1 MKFHKSINFKLTF
14 WYGLVTFIS
23 GIIILFVVNF
33 IYVRFVNQ
41 TLEDVLPGPIRQRFL
56 TLEHDNRG
64 NYRIR
69 DLLKEIRENDAKQI
83 QKISL
88 FVITGNL
95 LIAISGGYILA
106 KQMLRP
112 IKRINKEI
120 SEIEAKNLHR
130 KIPQSGTNDEI
141 DELIG
146 NFNNMTDRLQKSF
159 EVQGEFV
166 ANASHELKTPMAVL
180 MTNIETALMNK
191 KIPIDTKEYLET
203 SLGTLSN
210 MNLLLEDLLL
220 LSSLEKYKKSFVT
233 IDYSLLLKKLIKSL
247 ELISEK
253 KKIEVKIITPE
264 KKTTIK
270 ANPTLLNRAIS
281 NVIENAIKY
290 SPENSVVE
298 IQVEKNA
305 THLITNIIDNGPGI
319 EKKYHKQI
327 FERFFR
333 IDDSRSRKTGGSGL
347 GLAISKEIIEL
358 HSGEIMIKSKKEIGT
373 TFVIILPLDKN

>member
-23 GIIILFVVNF
+23 GMIILFVVNF

-95 LIAISGGYILA
+95 LIGITGGYILA

-120 SEIEAKNLHR
+120 SEIEAKNLHK

-146 NFNNMTDRLQKSF
+146 NFNTMTDRLQKSF
-159 EVQGEFV
+159 DVQGEFV

-191 KIPIDTKEYLET
+191 NIPTDTKEYLET
-203 SLGTLSN
+203 SLGTVHN
-210 MNLLLEDLLL
+210 MNVLLEDLLL
-220 LSSLEKYKKSFVT
+220 LSSLEKYKKSFESV
-233 IDYSLLLKKLIKSL
+233 DYVRLIKNLTKNLDS
-247 ELISEK
+247 ITNK
-253 KKIEVKIITPE
+253 KEIEVKVTTPE
-264 KKTTIK
+264 DKILIK

-281 NVIENAIKY
+281 NVVENAIKY
-290 SPENSVVE
+290 SPDKSVVE
-298 IQVEKNA
+298 VQIETNA
-305 THLITNIIDNGPGI
+305 SNLITKVIDEGPGI
-319 EKKYHKQI
+319 DKKYHSQI

-347 GLAISKEIIEL
+347 GLAITKEIIDL
-358 HSGEIMIKSKKEIGT
+358 HKGKINIQEKKPTGTIFMITLQKS
-373 TFVIILPLDKN
+373 D

>member
-220 LSSLEKYKKSFVT
+220 LSSLEKYKKSFET

-253 KKIEVKIITPE
+253 KKIEVKLITPE
-264 KKTTIK
+264 EKITIK

-281 NVIENAIKY
+281 NVVENAIKY
-290 SPENSVVE
+290 SPEKSVVE
-298 IQVEKNA
+298 IQVQETA
-305 THLITNIIDNGPGI
+305 TNLITNIIDNGPGI

-358 HSGEIMIKSKKEIGT
+358 HSGEIMIESKKEKGT
-373 TFVIILPLDKN
+373 TFVITLPLDTN

>member
-23 GIIILFVVNF
+23 GMIILFVVNF

-95 LIAISGGYILA
+95 LIGITGGYILA

-120 SEIEAKNLHR
+120 SEIEAKNLHK

-146 NFNNMTDRLQKSF
+146 NFNTMTDRLQKSF
-159 EVQGEFV
+159 DVQGEFV

-191 KIPIDTKEYLET
+191 NIPTDTKEYLET
-203 SLGTLSN
+203 SLGTVHN
-210 MNLLLEDLLL
+210 MNVLLEDLLL
-220 LSSLEKYKKSFVT
+220 LSSLEKYKKSFESV
-233 IDYSLLLKKLIKSL
+233 DYVRLIKNLTKNLDS
-247 ELISEK
+247 ITNK
-253 KKIEVKIITPE
+253 KEIEVKVTTPAD
-264 KKTTIK
+264 KILIK

-281 NVIENAIKY
+281 NVVENAIKY
-290 SPENSVVE
+290 SPDKSVVE
-298 IQVEKNA
+298 VQIETNA
-305 THLITNIIDNGPGI
+305 SNLITKVIDEGPGI
-319 EKKYHKQI
+319 DKKYHSQI

-347 GLAISKEIIEL
+347 GLAITKEIIDL
-358 HSGEIMIKSKKEIGT
+358 HKGKINIQEKKPTGTIFMITLQKS
-373 TFVIILPLDKN
+373 D

>member
-14 WYGLVTFIS
+14 WYGFVTFIS
-23 GIIILFVVNF
+23 GMIVLFVVNF

-95 LIAISGGYILA
+95 LIAITGGYILA

-130 KIPQSGTNDEI
+130 KILQSGTNDEI

-146 NFNNMTDRLQKSF
+146 NFNNMTNRLQKSF
-159 EVQGEFV
+159 DVQGEFV

-191 KIPIDTKEYLET
+191 KISTDTRDYLET
-203 SLGTLSN
+203 SLGTIHN
-210 MNLLLEDLLL
+210 MNVLIEDLLL
-220 LSSLEKYKKSFVT
+220 LSSLEKHKKNFNR
-233 IDYSLLLKKLIKSL
+233 IDTSIFLKKVVSPLKTAAARKSIQINL
-247 ELISEK
+247 
-253 KKIEVKIITPE
+253 ITPKE
-264 KKTTIK
+264 KISIK
-270 ANPTLLNRAIS
+270 ANPTLLDRAIS
-281 NVIENAIKY
+281 NIIENAIKY
-290 SPENSVVE
+290 SPENSKINVL
-298 IQVEKNA
+298 IEKNE
-305 THLITNIIDNGPGI
+305 TDLIVKVIDEGPGI
-319 EKKYHKQI
+319 ENKYHEQI

-347 GLAISKEIIEL
+347 GLAISKEIIGIHNGKIEVQ
-358 HSGEIMIKSKKEIGT
+358 SNKPIGT
-373 TFVIILPLDKN
+373 IFVITIPLSN

>member
-1 MKFHKSINFKLTF
+1 
-14 WYGLVTFIS
+14 
-23 GIIILFVVNF
+23 
-33 IYVRFVNQ
+33 
-41 TLEDVLPGPIRQRFL
+41 
-56 TLEHDNRG
+56 
-64 NYRIR
+64 
-69 DLLKEIRENDAKQI
+69 
-83 QKISL
+83 
-88 FVITGNL
+88 
-95 LIAISGGYILA
+95 
-106 KQMLRP
+106 
-112 IKRINKEI
+112 
-120 SEIEAKNLHR
+120 
-130 KIPQSGTNDEI
+130 
-141 DELIG
+141 
-146 NFNNMTDRLQKSF
+146 
-159 EVQGEFV
+159 
-166 ANASHELKTPMAVL
+166 
-180 MTNIETALMNK
+180 MNK

>member
-14 WYGLVTFIS
+14 WYGLVTFMS
-23 GIIILFVVNF
+23 GMVVLFVVNF

-41 TLEDVLPGPIRQRFL
+41 TLEEVLPGPIRQRFL

-95 LIAISGGYILA
+95 LIAITGGYILA

-159 EVQGEFV
+159 DVQGEFV

-180 MTNIETALMNK
+180 MTNIETALMNN
-191 KIPIDTKEYLET
+191 KIPTDTKEYLET
-203 SLGTLSN
+203 SLGTLTN
-210 MNLLLEDLLL
+210 MNVLLEDLLL
-220 LSSLEKYKKSFVT
+220 LSSLEKYKKSFEIV
-233 IDYSLLLKKLIKSL
+233 DYGHLLKKLIKSL
-247 ELISEK
+247 EPIANK
-253 KKIEVKIITPE
+253 KQIEVKLIIPDV
-264 KKTTIK
+264 KITIK

-281 NVIENAIKY
+281 NIVENAIKY
-290 SPENSVVE
+290 SPEKTIVA
-298 IQVEKNA
+298 IQVDMSDTILMTK
-305 THLITNIIDNGPGI
+305 ITDNGPGV

-358 HSGEIMIKSKKEIGT
+358 HNGEIQIDSEKNKGT
-373 TFVIILPLDKN
+373 TFVISLPVENN

>member
-23 GIIILFVVNF
+23 GMIILFVVNF

-95 LIAISGGYILA
+95 LIGITGGYILA

-146 NFNNMTDRLQKSF
+146 NFNTMTDRLQKSF
-159 EVQGEFV
+159 DVQGEFV

-191 KIPIDTKEYLET
+191 NIPRDTKEYLET
-203 SLGTLSN
+203 SLGTVYN
-210 MNLLLEDLLL
+210 MNVLLEDLLL
-220 LSSLEKYKKSFVT
+220 LSSLEKYKKSFESVN
-233 IDYSLLLKKLIKSL
+233 YLRLIKNLTKNLDS
-247 ELISEK
+247 IANK
-253 KKIEVKIITPE
+253 KDIEVKITTPE
-264 KKTTIK
+264 EKILIK

-281 NVIENAIKY
+281 NVVENAIKY
-290 SPENSVVE
+290 SQEQSIIE
-298 IQVEKNA
+298 IQIESNA
-305 THLITNIIDNGPGI
+305 RELITKVIDNGPGI
-319 EKKYHKQI
+319 DKKYHKLI

-347 GLAISKEIIEL
+347 GLAITKEIINL
-358 HSGEIMIKSKKEIGT
+358 HNGEIKIQENKPMGT
-373 TFVIILPLDKN
+373 IFVITLPKTD

>member
-14 WYGLVTFIS
+14 WYGVVTFMS
-23 GIIILFVVNF
+23 GLIILFVVNF

-41 TLEDVLPGPIRQRFL
+41 TLEDVLPAPIRQRFL
-56 TLEHDNRG
+56 TFEHDNRG

-106 KQMLRP
+106 NQMLRP
-112 IKRINKEI
+112 IKRINTEI
-120 SEIEAKNLHR
+120 SEIEAKNLHK

-146 NFNNMTDRLQKSF
+146 NFNKMTDRLQKSF
-159 EVQGEFV
+159 DVQGEFV

-191 KIPIDTKEYLET
+191 SIPSETKEYLET
-203 SLGTLSN
+203 SLSTIGN
-210 MNLLLEDLLL
+210 MNVLLEDLLL
-220 LSSLEKYKKSFVT
+220 LSSLEKYKKSFEK
-233 IDYSLLLKKLIKSL
+233 IDYNKLIL
-247 ELISEK
+247 RLITQLKPIAEK
-253 KKIEVKIITPE
+253 RKIEIKFNSPEDKI
-264 KKTTIK
+264 TIK
-270 ANPTLLNRAIS
+270 ANPTLLSRAIS
-281 NVIENAIKY
+281 NVVENAIKY
-290 SPENSVVE
+290 SPENTFVE
-298 IQVEKNA
+298 IQVELSESE
-305 THLITNIIDNGPGI
+305 LITKVIDSGPGI

-347 GLAISKEIIEL
+347 GLAITKEIIEL
-358 HSGEIMIKSKKEIGT
+358 HNGSITLEGTKNKGT
-373 TFVIILPLDKN
+373 TFIISIPIEN

>member
-23 GIIILFVVNF
+23 GMIILFVVNF

-95 LIAISGGYILA
+95 LIGITGGYILA

-120 SEIEAKNLHR
+120 SEIEAKNLHK

-141 DELIG
+141 EELIG
-146 NFNNMTDRLQKSF
+146 NFNTMTDRLQKSF
-159 EVQGEFV
+159 DVQGEFV

-191 KIPIDTKEYLET
+191 NIPRDTKEYLET
-203 SLGTLSN
+203 SLGTVHN
-210 MNLLLEDLLL
+210 MNVLLEDLLL
-220 LSSLEKYKKSFVT
+220 LSSLEKYKKSFESV
-233 IDYSLLLKKLIKSL
+233 DYVRLIKNLTKNLDS
-247 ELISEK
+247 IANK
-253 KKIEVKIITPE
+253 KEIEVKVTTPE
-264 KKTTIK
+264 EKILIK

-281 NVIENAIKY
+281 NVVENAIKY
-290 SPENSVVE
+290 SPDKSVVE
-298 IQVEKNA
+298 VQIENNA
-305 THLITNIIDNGPGI
+305 SNLITKVIDDGPGI
-319 EKKYHKQI
+319 DKKYHKQI

-347 GLAISKEIIEL
+347 GLAITKEIIEI
-358 HSGEIMIKSKKEIGT
+358 HNGEIKVQENKPTGT
-373 TFVIILPLDKN
+373 IFVITLPKKD

>member
-23 GIIILFVVNF
+23 GMIILFVVNF

-95 LIAISGGYILA
+95 LIAITGGYILA

-146 NFNNMTDRLQKSF
+146 NFNTMTDRLQKSF
-159 EVQGEFV
+159 DVQGEFV

-191 KIPIDTKEYLET
+191 NIPTDTKEYLET
-203 SLGTLSN
+203 SLGTVHN
-210 MNLLLEDLLL
+210 MNVLLEDLLL
-220 LSSLEKYKKSFVT
+220 LSSLEKYKKSFESV
-233 IDYSLLLKKLIKSL
+233 DYVRLINNLTKNLKSIADSK
-247 ELISEK
+247 E
-253 KKIEVKIITPE
+253 IEVKITTQEE
-264 KKTTIK
+264 KLLIK

-281 NVIENAIKY
+281 NVVENAIKY
-290 SPENSVVE
+290 SHERSVIE
-298 IQVEKNA
+298 IQVENNA
-305 THLITNIIDNGPGI
+305 RELITKVIDEGPGI
-319 EKKYHKQI
+319 DKKYHKQI

-347 GLAISKEIIEL
+347 GLAITKEIINL
-358 HSGEIMIKSKKEIGT
+358 HNGEIKIQENKPMGT
-373 TFVIILPLDKN
+373 IFVITLPKTD

>member
-23 GIIILFVVNF
+23 GMIILFVVNF

-95 LIAISGGYILA
+95 LIGITGGYILA

-120 SEIEAKNLHR
+120 SEIEAKNLHK

-146 NFNNMTDRLQKSF
+146 NFNTMTDRLQKSF
-159 EVQGEFV
+159 DVQGEFV

-191 KIPIDTKEYLET
+191 NIPRDTKEYLET
-203 SLGTLSN
+203 SLGTVHN
-210 MNLLLEDLLL
+210 MNVLLEDLLL
-220 LSSLEKYKKSFVT
+220 LSSLEKYKKSFESV
-233 IDYSLLLKKLIKSL
+233 DYVRLIKNLTKNLDS
-247 ELISEK
+247 IANK
-253 KKIEVKIITPE
+253 KEIEVKVTTPE
-264 KKTTIK
+264 EKILIK

-281 NVIENAIKY
+281 NVVENAIKY
-290 SPENSVVE
+290 SPDKSVVE
-298 IQVEKNA
+298 VQIENNA
-305 THLITNIIDNGPGI
+305 SNLITKVIDDGPGI
-319 EKKYHKQI
+319 DKKYHKQI

-347 GLAISKEIIEL
+347 GLAITKEIIEI
-358 HSGEIMIKSKKEIGT
+358 HNGEIKVQENKPTGT
-373 TFVIILPLDKN
+373 IFVITLPKKD

>member
-23 GIIILFVVNF
+23 GMIILFVVNF

-95 LIAISGGYILA
+95 LIGITGGYILA

-146 NFNNMTDRLQKSF
+146 NFNTMTDRLQKSF
-159 EVQGEFV
+159 DVQGEFV

-191 KIPIDTKEYLET
+191 NIPRDTKEYLET
-203 SLGTLSN
+203 SLGTVHN
-210 MNLLLEDLLL
+210 MNVLLEDLLL
-220 LSSLEKYKKSFVT
+220 LSSLEKYKKSFESVN
-233 IDYSLLLKKLIKSL
+233 YLRLIKNLTKNLDS
-247 ELISEK
+247 IANK
-253 KKIEVKIITPE
+253 KDIEVKITTPE
-264 KKTTIK
+264 EKILIK

-281 NVIENAIKY
+281 NVVENAIKY
-290 SPENSVVE
+290 SQEQSIIE
-298 IQVEKNA
+298 IQIESNA
-305 THLITNIIDNGPGI
+305 RELITKVIDNGPGI
-319 EKKYHKQI
+319 DKKYHKLI

-347 GLAISKEIIEL
+347 GLAITKEIINL
-358 HSGEIMIKSKKEIGT
+358 HNGEIKIQENKPMGT
-373 TFVIILPLDKN
+373 IFVITLPKTD

>member
-1 MKFHKSINFKLTF
+1 
-14 WYGLVTFIS
+14 
-23 GIIILFVVNF
+23 
-33 IYVRFVNQ
+33 FVNQ

-95 LIAISGGYILA
+95 LIGITGGYILA

-146 NFNNMTDRLQKSF
+146 NFNTMTDRLQKSF
-159 EVQGEFV
+159 DVQGEFV

-191 KIPIDTKEYLET
+191 NIPRDTKEYLET
-203 SLGTLSN
+203 SLGTVHN
-210 MNLLLEDLLL
+210 MNVLLEDLLL
-220 LSSLEKYKKSFVT
+220 LSSLEKYKKSFESVN
-233 IDYSLLLKKLIKSL
+233 YLRLIKNLTKNLDS
-247 ELISEK
+247 IANK
-253 KKIEVKIITPE
+253 KDIEVKITTPE
-264 KKTTIK
+264 EKILIK

-281 NVIENAIKY
+281 NVVENAIKY
-290 SPENSVVE
+290 SQEQSIIE
-298 IQVEKNA
+298 IQIESNA
-305 THLITNIIDNGPGI
+305 RELITKVIDNGPGI
-319 EKKYHKQI
+319 DKKYHKLI

-347 GLAISKEIIEL
+347 GLAITKEIINL
-358 HSGEIMIKSKKEIGT
+358 HNGEIKIQENKPMGT
-373 TFVIILPLDKN
+373 IFVITLPKTD

>member
-1 MKFHKSINFKLTF
+1 
-14 WYGLVTFIS
+14 
-23 GIIILFVVNF
+23 
-33 IYVRFVNQ
+33 
-41 TLEDVLPGPIRQRFL
+41 
-56 TLEHDNRG
+56 
-64 NYRIR
+64 
-69 DLLKEIRENDAKQI
+69 LKEIRENDAKQI

>member
-23 GIIILFVVNF
+23 GMIVLFVVNF

-95 LIAISGGYILA
+95 LIAITGGYILA

-159 EVQGEFV
+159 DVQGEFV

-191 KIPIDTKEYLET
+191 KISTDTRDYLET
-203 SLGTLSN
+203 SLGTIQN
-210 MNLLLEDLLL
+210 MNVLVEDLLL
-220 LSSLEKYKKSFVT
+220 LSSLEKYKKSFKR
-233 IDYSLLLKKLIKSL
+233 IDISIFLKNV
-247 ELISEK
+247 IS
-253 KKIEVKIITPE
+253 PL
-264 KKTTIK
+264 KTTADKKNIRINLINLKDKISVK
-270 ANPTLLNRAIS
+270 ANPTLLDRAIS
-281 NVIENAIKY
+281 NIIENAIKY
-290 SPENSVVE
+290 SPEDSLVE
-298 IQVEKNA
+298 VLVEK
-305 THLITNIIDNGPGI
+305 TETDLIIKVVDEGIGI
-319 EKKYHKQI
+319 EDKYHEQI

-347 GLAISKEIIEL
+347 GLAISKEIIGIHDGKVEVQRN
-358 HSGEIMIKSKKEIGT
+358 KPIGT
-373 TFVIILPLDKN
+373 IFVITIPLSN

>member
-14 WYGLVTFIS
+14 WYGFVTFIS
-23 GIIILFVVNF
+23 GMIVLFVVNF

-95 LIAISGGYILA
+95 LIAITGGYILA

-130 KIPQSGTNDEI
+130 KILQSGTNDEI

-146 NFNNMTDRLQKSF
+146 NFNNMTNRLQKSF
-159 EVQGEFV
+159 DVQGEFV

-191 KIPIDTKEYLET
+191 KITTDTRDYLET
-203 SLGTLSN
+203 SLGTIHN
-210 MNLLLEDLLL
+210 MNVLIEDLLL
-220 LSSLEKYKKSFVT
+220 LSSLEKHKKNFNRIDTSIFLKKVVSPLKTAAAKKS
-233 IDYSLLLKKLIKSL
+233 IQINL
-247 ELISEK
+247 
-253 KKIEVKIITPE
+253 ITPKE
-264 KKTTIK
+264 KISIK
-270 ANPTLLNRAIS
+270 ANPTLLDRAIS
-281 NVIENAIKY
+281 NIIENAIKY
-290 SPENSVVE
+290 SPENSKINVL
-298 IQVEKNA
+298 IEKNE
-305 THLITNIIDNGPGI
+305 TDLIVKVIDEGPGI
-319 EKKYHKQI
+319 ENKYHEQI

-347 GLAISKEIIEL
+347 GLAISKEIVEIHKGKIEIQ
-358 HSGEIMIKSKKEIGT
+358 ENKPNGT
-373 TFVIILPLDKN
+373 KFVITIPLAN